1 MIKKSI
7 SFTLTGLMTFAAL
20 TSPLEAAYTFRDGKI
35 VDAKLCATMSL
46 EDHYNAG
53 VEAFCNNE
61 WYTAARQ
68 FGIASA
74 NFPLS
79 PYGQLAAFYQ
89 GVSNYNMTEY
99 DLADQAFSAYL
110 EGKSNPELFELA
122 IEYKFS
128 IAEQFRHGARRRL
141 LGTRQLPKWA
151 SAYTN
156 AIKIYEEIIAV
167 VPSSEIAVQSLFSK
181 ALMHWSE
188 RQYNEAVESFQ
199 MIIRRFPKHELTPES
214 YLMINRVYL
223 DQAKWEF
230 QNSDLLAFAEIN
242 ARRFALAFPR
252 EERLEEAERG
262 VLEIKEVYARGLF
275 ETGLFYHKIGYPKA
289 AILYF
294 RTTIMQFPD
303 TEVANLC
310 RTSVAGIG
318 YTIPQSCNDLS
329 ESESD
334 EYTDQQAEMV
344 NDKAYDES
352 ESQKELI
359 NWIQ

>member
-1 MIKKSI
+1 
-7 SFTLTGLMTFAAL
+7 MTFAAL
-20 TSPLEAAYTFRDGKI
+20 TLPLEAAYTFKDGKI

-53 VEAFCNNE
+53 VVAFSADD
-61 WYTAARQ
+61 WHTAARQ
-68 FGIASA
+68 FGIVAA

-79 PYGQLAAFYQ
+79 PYGQEASFYQ
-89 GVSNYNMTEY
+89 GVANFNMDEY
-99 DLADQAFSAYL
+99 DLADQAFSDYL
-110 EGKSNPELFELA
+110 EGKSNPELFEVA
-122 IEYKFS
+122 IEYKFA
-128 IAEQFRHGARRRL
+128 IAEKFRCGARRRL

-151 SAYTN
+151 SAENY

-181 ALMHWSE
+181 ALMHWSQ

-252 EERLEEAERG
+252 EERLAEAERG
-262 VLEIKEVYARGLF
+262 VLAIKEVYARGLY
-275 ETGLFYHKIGYPKA
+275 ETGLFYRKIGYPRA

-294 RTTIMQFPD
+294 RTAIIQFPE
-303 TEVANLC
+303 TEIANCCKTCLA
-310 RTSVAGIG
+310 RLG
-318 YTIPQSCNDLS
+318 YEIPQEESCE
-329 ESESD
+329 ESENLMN
-334 EYTDQQAEMV
+334 QQGVMPTHDSAE
-344 NDKAYDES
+344 ES
-352 ESQKELI
+352 ENQKSLI